1 MTDHAREVGEQMFG
15 RLAAHVGPV
24 LAGRSADELAAIA
37 DFLEAVSE
45 ATRAARAEV
54 EGRA

>member
-15 RLAAHVGPV
+15 RLAAQVGPV
-24 LAGRSADELAAIA
+24 LAGRSPDELAAIA